1 MVKTIFRD
9 WGGCLVAGMILPG
22 LGGWATAQPAGDLP
36 PATDYRGEIRRGADG
51 RLIVVPASPGSET
64 APFGGPAAS
73 VPPTSSLRAGTLL
86 VGPGERVATV
96 TEAARLARDGDVVE
110 IKPGA
115 YHGQPAVWT
124 QRDLTIRGLGK
135 RPVMVADGTS
145 AEGKA
150 IWVVRGG
157 RVRIENIEFRGAR
170 VASGNGAGIR
180 LEGGQLALS
189 RCVFI
194 DNEMGILTANSGD
207 IALEVVDSVFADAPR
222 HEGSLHHL
230 LYVGEIGR
238 FVLRGSR
245 FANGFR
251 GHLVKSRARENH
263 ILYNV
268 LADGPGGRASYELEF
283 PNGGVAYL
291 IGNVIVQSADSDNAR
306 MVAFGAEGQ
315 RYAQNALYMTHN
327 TLVNE
332 RPGGT
337 FVHVWLERFTTAV
350 EVWGINNLLVGEGDF
365 NLPAQGRFEGNERL
379 ARGALIEQDGVP
391 TRLPT
396 QSPLR
401 GAVRLPGQAEAVNL
415 APTAEFV
422 FPVGS
427 RPLKLPARLSPG
439 AFQ

>member
-1 MVKTIFRD
+1 MQMKLLRRRAGWVL
-9 WGGCLVAGMILPG
+9 GVALLLAGMHS
-22 LGGWATAQPAGDLP
+22 TAQDSLP
-36 PATDYRGEIRRGADG
+36 QSPDFRGEIRRGADG
-51 RLIVVPASPGSET
+51 RLIAVPMSPGSET
-64 APFGGPAAS
+64 APLGETAAS
-73 VPPTSSLRAGTLL
+73 APQAAALRASTLV
-86 VGPGERVATV
+86 VGPGERIATI
-96 TEAARLARDGDVVE
+96 TEAARQARDGDVVE
-110 IKPGA
+110 IKPGE
-115 YHGQPAVWT
+115 YRGQPAVWT
-124 QRDLTIRGLGK
+124 QRDLTIRGVGK

-157 RVRIENIEFRGAR
+157 RVRIDNIEFRGAR

-180 LEGGQLALS
+180 LEGGQLAVFRS
-189 RCVFI
+189 AFI
-194 DNEMGILTANSGD
+194 DNEMGILTANFGD
-207 IALEVVDSVFADAPR
+207 ISLEVVDSVFADAPR
-222 HEGSLHHL
+222 HEGTLHHL
-230 LYVGEIGR
+230 LYVGEIGK

-263 ILYNV
+263 VLYNV
-268 LADGPGGRASYELEF
+268 LADSPGGRASYELEF
-283 PNGGVAYL
+283 PNGGIAYV
-291 IGNVIVQSADSDNAR
+291 IGNVIVQSADSDNAT

-315 RYAQNALYMTHN
+315 RHAHNALYMVHN

-332 RPGGT
+332 RPAGT
-337 FVHVWLERFTTAV
+337 FVNVWLERFSTPV
-350 EVWGINNLLVGEGDF
+350 QVWGINNLLVGEGDF

-401 GAVRLPGQAEAVNL
+401 GSVRLPGQVGAVNL

-427 RPLKLPARLSPG
+427 RPLRLPARLSPG